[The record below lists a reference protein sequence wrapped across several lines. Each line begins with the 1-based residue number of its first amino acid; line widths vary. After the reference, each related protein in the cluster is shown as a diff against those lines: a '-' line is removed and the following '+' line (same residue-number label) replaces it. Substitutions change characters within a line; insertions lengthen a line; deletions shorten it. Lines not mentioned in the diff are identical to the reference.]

1 MRDIATDGITYVVPV
16 PGATGEWYYGIDYEH
31 GDLYEAEELFKS
43 GHTVKGRRL
52 CFISYP
58 DGKVF
63 VPIPKREGA
72 YCTEPVFFE
81 GGIYMVDVIFTEG
94 SIRIMR
100 FDCARHETEVYT
112 ELPLSEVKDC
122 YNLNLHTA
130 PLTLSRQCVADNE
143 FEIIWPERA
152 SFSMGDHDSFFLRDK
167 DRLFFNR
174 WYEEGDGEDYR
185 YWEETVI
192 RDLKGNETE
201 ILPGDVMRMPNGEI
215 WHLN

>member
-52 CFISYP
+52 CLISYP

-122 YNLNLHTA
+122 YNLNLHTFHM
-130 PLTLSRQCVADNE
+130 N
-143 FEIIWPERA
+143 
-152 SFSMGDHDSFFLRDK
+152 
-167 DRLFFNR
+167 N
-174 WYEEGDGEDYR
+174 
-185 YWEETVI
+185 
-192 RDLKGNETE
+192 
-201 ILPGDVMRMPNGEI
+201 LPV
-215 WHLN
+215 